1 MRRSGLFVP
10 LALIGITMMMVVPV
24 SPRVLDVFL
33 AANITL
39 SILVLLSVVTLK
51 DTLDLS
57 VFPSLLLKT
66 GELQIGSAAHS

>member
-1 MRRSGLFVP
+1 MEPAFWPMDWPHRFQ
-10 LALIGITMMMVVPV
+10 
-24 SPRVLDVFL
+24 LDMFL

-57 VFPSLLLKT
+57 VFPSLLLVAT
-66 GELQIGSAAHS
+66 LARLALNV